1 MENIKD
7 STGNNTTCVMALIMF
22 YENNEEK
29 PKKVYKV
36 LSCVVYSLVD
46 YYVWI
51 DYIVKIKIIKLH
63 FFRTNI

>member
-7 STGNNTTCVMALIMF
+7 STGNNTTCVMAQIMF